1 MKGLETMLDNG
12 QKKIKDLQL
21 EVMSNCVNI
30 KKKNFKK
37 GEYILSF
44 GLRQKV
50 IGFILSGKADIIRI
64 TIDGEAS
71 IIQKLTPGSIFNDA
85 FSCFSKDSVFVI
97 SKTDTEIFFID
108 YPIIFKNC
116 PVKCPYHN
124 HLIDQLLNLIT
135 ENNIKANEK
144 IEILTHNKIRD
155 RILAYISINIG
166 NSNTTLITIPYSFT
180 ELAEYLCVDRSSL
193 MRELKKMEEE
203 KLIKRENKTLI
214 LLNV

>member
-1 MKGLETMLDNG
+1 MKGLETMRNDG

-30 KKKNFKK
+30 KKKTFKK

-50 IGFILSGKADIIRI
+50 IGFIISGKADIVRI
-64 TIDGEAS
+64 TIDGEQS
-71 IIQKLTPGSIFNDA
+71 VIQKLIPGSIFNDA

-97 SKTDTEIFFID
+97 SKTDTEIFLID
-108 YPIIFKNC
+108 YPTIFKNC
-116 PVKCPYHN
+116 LMKCPYHN
-124 HLIDQLLNLIT
+124 QLIEDLLNLIT
-135 ENNIKANEK
+135 ENSIKTNEK

-155 RILAYISINIG
+155 RILAFIKINIG
-166 NSNTTLITIPYSFT
+166 ASNTSTVTLPYSFT
-180 ELAEYLCVDRSSL
+180 EFAEYLCVDRSSL

-203 KLIKRENKTLI
+203 KVITRENKTI
-214 LLNV
+214 TLLNV

>member
-1 MKGLETMLDNG
+1 MLDHG

-85 FSCFSKDSVFVI
+85 FSCFSQDSVFVI

-116 PVKCPYHN
+116 PVKCPYHY
-124 HLIDQLLNLIT
+124 HLIEHLLNLIT
-135 ENNIKANEK
+135 ENNIIANEK

-155 RILAYISINIG
+155 RILAFISITIG
-166 NSNTTLITIPYSFT
+166 TSNATSITLPYSFT

-203 KLIKRENKTLI
+203 KIIKRENKTLI